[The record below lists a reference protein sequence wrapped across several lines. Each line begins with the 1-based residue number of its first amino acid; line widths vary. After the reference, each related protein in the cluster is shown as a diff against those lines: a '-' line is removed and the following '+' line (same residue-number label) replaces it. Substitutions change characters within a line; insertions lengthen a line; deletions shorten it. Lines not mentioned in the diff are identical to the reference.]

1 MFRFTAAC
9 ALAVWAAAAPAATIL
24 VYGDSLSAGYG
35 LPPDKGWASL
45 LAGRL
50 GEEGFNYKVANASI
64 SGETTLGG
72 KKRIAASLQQH
83 QPAIVVLALG
93 ANDGLR
99 GGDLDEMRANLETMV
114 DASRR
119 SGARVLLVG
128 MRLPPNYGAAY
139 TEKFRKIFGEVAAS
153 RKVPLVPFLFEG
165 FAEKRDLFQ
174 PDTVHP
180 AVAAQPLMLDTV
192 WKGLRPLLKKS

>member
-1 MFRFTAAC
+1 MCTVPAVGVSSPARSARSVDLPEPETPTTATDSAARTSKLTPASMVSSVSPVLTCFPSSAALIMGTSGFFGIVFRFTAAC

-72 KKRIAASLQQH
+72 KNRIAASLQQH

-93 ANDGLR
+93 ANDGL
-99 GGDLDEMRANLETMV
+99 
-114 DASRR
+114 
-119 SGARVLLVG
+119 
-128 MRLPPNYGAAY
+128 
-139 TEKFRKIFGEVAAS
+139 
-153 RKVPLVPFLFEG
+153 
-165 FAEKRDLFQ
+165 
-174 PDTVHP
+174 
-180 AVAAQPLMLDTV
+180 
-192 WKGLRPLLKKS
+192 